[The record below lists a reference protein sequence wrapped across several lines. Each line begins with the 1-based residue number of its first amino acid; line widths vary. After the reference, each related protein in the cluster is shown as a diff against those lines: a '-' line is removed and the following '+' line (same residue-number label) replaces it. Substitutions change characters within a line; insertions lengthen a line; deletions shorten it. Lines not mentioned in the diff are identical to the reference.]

1 MGILFGLSAALA
13 WGTSDFLGG
22 RFATRY
28 PALTVGFISQ
38 ATSFTLLLLL
48 ALFVRPEITMSVLAW
63 GVAAGV
69 FTSLGGVALYQGLAT
84 GDSAVVA
91 PLSACGAIVPV
102 AFAVV
107 TGDVPSTFQCVG
119 IALAFSGI
127 IFTSLPRDG
136 LRFTSS
142 DHLKPVL
149 FGAGAAI
156 GFGLFFVL
164 VDAGAS
170 NDSESLAVLTTA
182 RFAGIVVVGSIALLL
197 GQLTWPGRDTLKI
210 AGAGTIEMT
219 AIGSFALASTRGNLA
234 VASVLASL
242 YPIQTLV
249 LSRYFTEE
257 RFTRLRLVGAGLALA
272 GVACISVG

>member
-1 MGILFGLSAALA
+1 MGNLFGLAAALA

-38 ATSFTLLLLL
+38 ATSFALLFVL
-48 ALFVRPEITMSVLAW
+48 AVFVRPELSAGALAW

-91 PLSACGAIVPV
+91 PLSACGAIIPV
-102 AFAVV
+102 AFAVT
-107 TGDVPSTFQCVG
+107 TGEAPSGLQSLG
-119 IALAFSGI
+119 IALAFAGI
-127 IFTSLPRDG
+127 LLVSLPRAG
-136 LRFTSS
+136 MQFTSS
-142 DHLKPVL
+142 RHLRPVL
-149 FGAGAAI
+149 WGLGAAI
-156 GFGLFFVL
+156 GFGMFFVL

-170 NDSESLAVLTTA
+170 SDRESLVVLTAA
-182 RFAGIVVVGSIALLL
+182 RFAGVVVVGAIALWLR
-197 GQLTWPGRDTLKI
+197 QLIWPGRDVI
-210 AGAGTIEMT
+210 WMAGSGAIEMT
-219 AIGSFALASTRGNLA
+219 AIGSFALASTRGNIA
-234 VASVLASL
+234 VTSVLASL

-249 LSRYFTEE
+249 LSRFFTDE
-257 RFTRLRLVGAGLALA
+257 RFTRLRMLGAGLALG

>member
-1 MGILFGLSAALA
+1 MGILFGLAAALA

-22 RFATRY
+22 RFATKY

-38 ATSFTLLLLL
+38 ATSFALLLLL
-48 ALFVRPEITMSVLAW
+48 ALFVRPEISAGALAW

-91 PLSACGAIVPV
+91 PLSACGAVVPV
-102 AFAVV
+102 AFAVA
-107 TGDVPSTFQCVG
+107 TGDVPSALQSLG
-119 IALAFSGI
+119 IVLAFLGI
-127 IFTSLPRDG
+127 LLVSLPRAG
-136 LRFTSS
+136 MQFTSS
-142 DHLKPVL
+142 GHLRPVFWGL
-149 FGAGAAI
+149 AAAI

-164 VDAGAS
+164 VDAGTS
-170 NDSESLAVLTTA
+170 SDSESLVVLTAA
-182 RFAGIVVVGSIALLL
+182 RCAGVVLVGTIALWLR
-197 GQLTWPGRDTLKI
+197 QLIWPGRDVVWM
-210 AGAGTIEMT
+210 AGSGAIEMS
-219 AIGSFALASTRGNLA
+219 AIGSFALASTRGNIA

-249 LSRYFTEE
+249 LSRYFTDE
-257 RFTRLRLVGAGLALA
+257 RFTRLRLAGAALALA

>member
-1 MGILFGLSAALA
+1 MGNILGLVAALA

-38 ATSFTLLLLL
+38 ATSFALLLGVLL
-48 ALFVRPEITMSVLAW
+48 LVRPEMPASALAW

-102 AFAVV
+102 AFAVA
-107 TGDVPSTFQCVG
+107 TGDVPSTLQSVG
-119 IALAFSGI
+119 IALAFLGI

-142 DHLKPVL
+142 VHLRPVL

-156 GFGLFFVL
+156 GFGMFFVL

-170 NDSESLAVLTTA
+170 NDSESLTVLTAA
-182 RFAGIVVVGSIALLL
+182 RFAGTVVVGSIAMLLR
-197 GQLTWPGRDTLKI
+197 QLMWPGRNSLPI
-210 AGAGTIEMT
+210 AGSGAIEMT

-249 LSRYFTEE
+249 LSRYFTDE
-257 RFTRLRLVGAGLALA
+257 RFTRLRLLGAGLALA